1 MSKTRAHLSLV
12 VSRPRGQGE
21 IKRPTQRRV
30 VIRPGDRR
38 EPMPVKVDQTLMQL
52 AAEAAARGLELDQ
65 AAGLLVERALAL
77 RDAESLGI
85 PSGAAREALDS
96 AVNSLTRLAVP
107 ASTARYVRS
116 LVAQLA
122 TARPREAEGVRQLAL
137 PVRLIAR
144 AAALDFAKVL
154 VARDLDEA
162 IRFEIAAA
170 SCGRTMSEWAMF
182 VLASAAKRRGR
193 ARHTP
198 RAGLR
203 ASS

>member
-1 MSKTRAHLSLV
+1 MPKTRAHLSLV
-12 VSRPRGQGE
+12 ANRPREQQE
-21 IKRPTQRRV
+21 IKRPTSRRV

-38 EPMPVKVDQTLMQL
+38 EPMPVKVDQRVVQL
-52 AAEAAARGLELDQ
+52 AAEAAAKGLELDQ

-77 RDAESLGI
+77 RDAQSLGI
-85 PSGAAREALDS
+85 RSGAAREALDS
-96 AVNSLTRLAVP
+96 AADSLIRLALP

-122 TARPREAEGVRQLAL
+122 IERPREAEGMRQLAL
-137 PVRLIAR
+137 PVRLTAR
-144 AAALDFAKVL
+144 AAALDLTKVL
-154 VARDLDEA
+154 DARDLDEA
-162 IRFEIAAA
+162 IRFEIAAT

-182 VLASAAKRRGR
+182 ALASAARRRGR
-193 ARHTP
+193 ATHAP

>member
-1 MSKTRAHLSLV
+1 
-12 VSRPRGQGE
+12 
-21 IKRPTQRRV
+21 
-30 VIRPGDRR
+30 
-38 EPMPVKVDQTLMQL
+38 MPVKVDQTLMQL
-52 AAEAAARGLELDQ
+52 AAQAAARGLELDQ

-77 RDAESLGI
+77 QDAESLGI
-85 PSGAAREALDS
+85 PAEAAREVLDS

-122 TARPREAEGVRQLAL
+122 IARSREAEGVRHLAL
-137 PVRLIAR
+137 PVRLTAR
-144 AAALDFAKVL
+144 ASGLDFARVL
-154 VARDLDEA
+154 DARDLDEA

-182 VLASAAKRRGR
+182 ALASAAKRRGR
-193 ARHTP
+193 ARHAP
-198 RAGLR
+198 RGGLR